1 MNMNSTLAAATAN
14 AIVFMFSFLIGTKL
28 IKKNDE

>member
-1 MNMNSTLAAATAN
+1 MNSTLALATAN

-28 IKKNDE
+28 VRKKDE